1 MNWSDL
7 HVAAAPALALCVAL
21 GLAAL
26 VKAHL
31 LSRLLGA
38 PVNVWR
44 WALVWAAILAT
55 VVGIAATHVPE
66 WAELIF
72 GIPLILGAYC
82 AVIWSKGFGPEDR
95 ELFRKARRSEEHTS
109 ELQSL
114 MRSSYAVFCLKK
126 KRKMR

>member
-21 GLAAL
+21 GIAAL

-55 VVGIAATHVPE
+55 LVGIAATHVPE
-66 WAELIF
+66 WSALLLC
-72 GIPLILGAYC
+72 IPLILGASC
-82 AVIWSKGFGPEDR
+82 AVLWSTGLGPEAR
-95 ELFRKARRSEEHTS
+95 ELFPQAR
-109 ELQSL
+109 
-114 MRSSYAVFCLKK
+114 
-126 KRKMR
+126 

>member
-44 WALVWAAILAT
+44 WALVWAAILAP

-82 AVIWSKGFGPEDR
+82 GVIWSKGFGDR
-95 ELFRKARRSEEHTS
+95 KSVVEGKSVSDSVDPGGRRFS
-109 ELQSL
+109 
-114 MRSSYAVFCLKK
+114 KK
-126 KRKMR
+126 KKNHTTNN